1 MEGQKMAAFART
13 DLDLLGLAR
22 RDNQAAVQLFV
33 IRGGKAIGRDVF
45 LLDVPRG
52 TADAEIVSGFLL
64 QYYGRATNVPR
75 EIAVPMALP
84 DAAELE
90 TFLADRRHAADAHTA
105 TDRSENLTVPRPDAI
120 RVTKRRAARTGVAT
134 AVRLVVPQR
143 GDRRQ
148 LMTLATRNA
157 SEMLAREQA
166 RWLADQGKTLGAL
179 EELTEALGL
188 PVLPARIECYDISN
202 FQG

>member
-1 MEGQKMAAFART
+1 ESQKMAAFART

-52 TADAEIVSGFLL
+52 TTDEEVLSGFLL

-84 DAAELE
+84 DVEALE
-90 TFLADRRHAADAHTA
+90 AFLAARRGVTAYAAA
-105 TDRSENLTVPRPDAI
+105 
-120 RVTKRRAARTGVAT
+120 
-134 AVRLVVPQR
+134 
-143 GDRRQ
+143 
-148 LMTLATRNA
+148 
-157 SEMLAREQA
+157 EMLAPGSA
-166 RWLADQGKTLGAL
+166 GWLPDQRTTRGAL
-179 EELTEALGL
+179 EDRADALAPPTL
-188 PVLPARIECYDISN
+188 PSRIECYDISN
-202 FQG
+202 VQVSETVGSMVVFEDGKPRTGEYRRCRIRGVEGPNDV